1 MATYEQ
7 NDMVKSGI
15 PTRELINLYEKF
27 ADGGFGIIIT
37 GAVMV
42 NGVSTLFV
50 SFYFCS
56 FH

>member
-1 MATYEQ
+1 
-7 NDMVKSGI
+7 MVKSGI